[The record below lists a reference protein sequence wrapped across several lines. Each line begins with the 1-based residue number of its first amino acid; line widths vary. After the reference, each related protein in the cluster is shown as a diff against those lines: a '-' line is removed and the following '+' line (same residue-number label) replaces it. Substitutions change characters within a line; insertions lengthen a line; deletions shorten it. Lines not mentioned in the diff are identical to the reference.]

1 MTQLVI
7 IRKNSNTKKR
17 RRLRLR
23 RSIRQFII
31 STFIITIGAIAL
43 AAMFFGAAIQEQDK
57 LAVMAVAEVQE

>member
-17 RRLRLR
+17 RRLRR
-23 RSIRQFII
+23 TIRQFII
-31 STFIITIGAIAL
+31 SAFIITIGAIAL

>member
-17 RRLRLR
+17 RRLRR
-23 RSIRQFII
+23 TIRQFII
-31 STFIITIGAIAL
+31 SAFIITIGAIAL

-57 LAVMAVAEVQE
+57 LAVMAMAEVQE

>member
-1 MTQLVI
+1 MI

-17 RRLRLR
+17 RRLRR
-23 RSIRQFII
+23 TIRQFII
-31 STFIITIGAIAL
+31 SAFIITIGAIAL

>member
-1 MTQLVI
+1 MI
-7 IRKNSNTKKR
+7 IKRNSNTKKR
-17 RRLRLR
+17 RRLR